1 MKNRWLTLMVIAIG
15 SSASLATPLAA
26 RPSVKNYEAQ
36 ELRRQEQ
43 LRRQRQS
50 YVAQELKRREQLKQQ
65 AIAAEAAE
73 RAQIQEIA
81 RQEKAHAAARAEAA
95 RIAEIERLR
104 RSITPPQ
111 PIRRNSW
118 FTSSDYP
125 KQAVKDERGGRVFY
139 TVTVNSE
146 GAVSHCEVS
155 QSSGWSDLDQIT
167 CELIEKRARFIP
179 AYDGLGTKIDA
190 AHSGSQ
196 SWTLGIGWVEEEP
209 FCGYDGRT
217 DRDDK
222 KNRYW
227 TGSFGGLKCRLEF

>member
-1 MKNRWLTLMVIAIG
+1 M
-15 SSASLATPLAA
+15 
-26 RPSVKNYEAQ
+26 
-36 ELRRQEQ
+36 
-43 LRRQRQS
+43 
-50 YVAQELKRREQLKQQ
+50 
-65 AIAAEAAE
+65 
-73 RAQIQEIA
+73 
-81 RQEKAHAAARAEAA
+81 
-95 RIAEIERLR
+95 
-104 RSITPPQ
+104 
-111 PIRRNSW
+111 
-118 FTSSDYP
+118 
-125 KQAVKDERGGRVFY
+125 
-139 TVTVNSE
+139 NSE